1 MTVIDFPKATRRR
14 RPYKYLGGDGSNMRT
29 FAFRSSHLIVESDE
43 ADLVRDVCLALDRAQ
58 TKLGQ
63 IKRRLKGVQEQAAV
77 QVELLSAADAKL
89 SAAIVVALLSTASD
103 RN

>member
-1 MTVIDFPKATRRR
+1 
-14 RPYKYLGGDGSNMRT
+14 
-29 FAFRSSHLIVESDE
+29 
-43 ADLVRDVCLALDRAQ
+43 
-58 TKLGQ
+58 
-63 IKRRLKGVQEQAAV
+63 VQEQAAV